1 MDEQL
6 SGLQTQTAA
15 KRSKLDESIKLH
27 QYLQDVEEVVSWLG
41 DKEKVAA
48 SDDYGKDFEHLLVC
62 VCVCICMCV
71 CVCVHMHVCVHE
83 CGVMV
88 DSWIDAISE
97 SG

>member
-62 VCVCICMCV
+62 VCVCAYACV
-71 CVCVHMHVCVHE
+71 CMSVELWLIV
-83 CGVMV
+83 G
-88 DSWIDAISE
+88 
-97 SG
+97 